1 LSHVVLTGIA
11 VPVIAIA
18 SVPLA
23 IVTGAVLYA
32 HLLADL
38 VWDITLLEDH
48 ADAAASV
55 DDLARMF
62 G

>member
-1 LSHVVLTGIA
+1 
-11 VPVIAIA
+11 VIAIA